1 MANAPVFGRR
11 TSYAHT
17 PLKSEPL
24 VVTPRPEPTERVL
37 PGLKELGFVTVDDGA
52 ELRAWKAS
60 RRKAAYAELKGPKGW
75 RLAGFALSILG
86 VLAQLAEQPLAAGLI
101 GGAGSICLVIYAV
114 TRRRGA
120 RTTTSD
126 GAAEA

>member
-37 PGLKELGFVTVDDGA
+37 PGLKELGFVTVDDAA
-52 ELRAWKAS
+52 ELRAWKAA
-60 RRKAAYAELKGPKGW
+60 RRKAAYAELKGAKGW
-75 RLAGFALSILG
+75 RLAGFALSLLG
-86 VLAQLAEQPLAAGLI
+86 ALAQLNNQSLAAGVI
-101 GGAGSICLVIYAV
+101 GGLGSICLLVYGF
-114 TRRRGA
+114 TRKRG
-120 RTTTSD
+120 
-126 GAAEA
+126 GASADPA